1 MANACPI
8 CNGELDE
15 AARTCPICGYHVL
28 DSTQSFSPVKLDGTA
43 PVDEPPAPAN
53 QLYSLKVVRG
63 PQTGVDI
70 ALHEGALS
78 IGRDPRCDIFLNDM
92 TVSRNHAEIEIKPD
106 GCVLRDNNS
115 FNGVWVNDRSVET
128 CLLKSGD
135 LIQIGAFCL
144 MYRERAQ

>member
-8 CNGELDE
+8 CNGALSEE
-15 AARTCPICGYHVL
+15 ARVCPICGYHVL
-28 DSTQSFSPVKLDGTA
+28 DSTQSFSPVKIGDATPIEQQPTA
-43 PVDEPPAPAN
+43 TS
-53 QLYSLKVVRG
+53 QLYDLRIVRG

-92 TVSRNHAEIEIKPD
+92 TVSRNHAEIEVKPD
-106 GCVLRDNNS
+106 GSILRDNNS
-115 FNGVWVNDRSVET
+115 FNGVWVNDRSVES